1 MLERMRR
8 ICRVRPVLPPGSA
21 FAGFRFPREVI
32 VLAVRWYLR
41 YNVSYRDVEEL
52 LVERGLRSIR
62 PRPNPTRDQP
72 GRPQGS
78 AQADPRRTH
87 QRVPPRDMIDTSTRK
102 PADQAQNPIF
112 EPTRPAAR

>member
-1 MLERMRR
+1 
-8 ICRVRPVLPPGSA
+8 
-21 FAGFRFPREVI
+21 

-41 YNVSYRDVEEL
+41 YDVSYRDVEEL
-52 LVERGLRSIR
+52 LIERGSRSIK

-72 GRPQGS
+72 GRPPGS